1 MLIKKLVTECTQQM
15 INCDKKSRKI
25 FCKSFGMFLKCS
37 KLHQIICDNAATT
50 KHIKICFICKIK
62 DNKKLG
68 MAKKKVRILPRSQFK
83 MPNKKLI
90 LFGISLL
97 YSFINFVIFRQ
108 LMFTFC
114 IFATINPF
122 IT

>member
-1 MLIKKLVTECTQQM
+1 LVTEFIQQM

-25 FCKSFGMFLKCS
+25 FYKSFGMLLKCT

-68 MAKKKVRILPRSQFK
+68 MAKKKVRILLRSLKPPKSGFFRN
-83 MPNKKLI
+83 M
-90 LFGISLL
+90 FFVYGL
-97 YSFINFVIFRQ
+97 YSEAHDRLYIGQTNDLVNR
-108 LMFTFC
+108 LRRH
-114 IFATINPF
+114 NSGYEPF
-122 IT
+122 